1 MPFGNPHLAR
11 PETNMF
17 PTCSLG
23 CGKAHRCSAL
33 ASANSKICLLL
44 QAGEEFLQ
52 HLRRARSKYRARRKF
67 HIASIMPKC
76 FSPSKSFCYARNQLR
91 EQEIL
96 PLGTPLEVGDLKRK
110 EFFYP
115 MLLSAALSAAR
126 TGRFPKAAAFGVL
139 LPSLL
144 VTRQE
149 VTCAQQ
155 RARCASVKKGR
166 IHEHPP
172 FEIMFSF
179 SFSPQKSQS
188 FPAFCQVKSILRA

>member
-23 CGKAHRCSAL
+23 CGKAHRCSTF

-44 QAGEEFLQ
+44 QAGKDLFQ

-76 FSPSKSFCYARNQLR
+76 FSPSKSFCYARNRLR

-96 PLGTPLEVGDLKRK
+96 PHVTHLEVGDLKMK
-110 EFFYP
+110 KFCFS
-115 MLLSAALSAAR
+115 MLLSAALLAAR

-139 LPSLL
+139 LASLL

-149 VTCAQQ
+149 VTHTQQ
-155 RARCASVKKGR
+155 RARCASVRGAGVHSLAHAKERTKKAWQG
-166 IHEHPP
+166 
-172 FEIMFSF
+172 
-179 SFSPQKSQS
+179 
-188 FPAFCQVKSILRA
+188 V